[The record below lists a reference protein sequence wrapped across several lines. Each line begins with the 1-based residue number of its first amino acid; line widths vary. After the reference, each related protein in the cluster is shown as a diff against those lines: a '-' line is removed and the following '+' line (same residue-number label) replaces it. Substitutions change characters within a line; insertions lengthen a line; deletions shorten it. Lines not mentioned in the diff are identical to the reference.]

1 MMMKPEQADK
11 LLYLYDNGTDSEFN
25 NYFKEVQNET
35 GLTDERMHQLL
46 YFRAKLNDV
55 FKEEDETI

>member
-25 NYFKEVQNET
+25 DNFKKVQNET

-46 YFRAKLNDV
+46 YFRAKLNEA
-55 FKEEDETI
+55 FKEEN